1 MQVINSIFSKGNF
14 ICGKRNSLT
23 LIIYV
28 NSMVVRI
35 LEDSNDT
42 LLVPLTE
49 LAETKTKAKL
59 LPIGL

>member
-1 MQVINSIFSKGNF
+1 
-14 ICGKRNSLT
+14 
-23 LIIYV
+23 
-28 NSMVVRI
+28 MVVRI